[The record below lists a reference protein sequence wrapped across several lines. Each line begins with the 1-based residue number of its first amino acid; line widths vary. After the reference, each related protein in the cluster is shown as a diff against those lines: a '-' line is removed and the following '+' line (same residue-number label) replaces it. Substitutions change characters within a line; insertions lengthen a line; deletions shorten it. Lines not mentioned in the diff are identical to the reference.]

1 MRLGGIEMENMFLW
15 SLILIFSVLSFNFN
29 FTLSGVNRA
38 FLGLFKAIPMNNV
51 MAFESYGDRTIPY
64 FDEASLEAASRAYV
78 AESLS
83 PYGVKAELSFKYR
96 TIAPLKG
103 SRHNY
108 VSVTL
113 KSDLGLYGE
122 FTKSLHFSIEASGHE

>member
-51 MAFESYGDRTIPY
+51 MAFESYQELRATYGD
-64 FDEASLEAASRAYV
+64 EVMNSLLER
-78 AESLS
+78 
-83 PYGVKAELSFKYR
+83 
-96 TIAPLKG
+96 I
-103 SRHNY
+103 RHNY
-108 VSVTL
+108 VSVTM